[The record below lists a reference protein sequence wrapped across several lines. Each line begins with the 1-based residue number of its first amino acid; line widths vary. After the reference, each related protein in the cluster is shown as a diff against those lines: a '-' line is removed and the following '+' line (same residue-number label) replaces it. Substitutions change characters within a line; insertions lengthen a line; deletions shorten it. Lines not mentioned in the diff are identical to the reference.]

1 MIKNILFS
9 KKSKDVKNLFENFA
23 ALTILQVIGY
33 IFPLITLPYLA
44 KVIGVTKFGMLAYA
58 NVIVS
63 YVATLVYFGF
73 QFTAVRDIS
82 RNRNDQEKLNEIVS
96 IVIYTMILLL
106 IISLLILSIL
116 VFGFSNFIEY
126 RILLFLYLLNIPA
139 QIINF
144 DWFFQGIEKMKYFTI
159 LSFISKLIYTISI
172 FIIIKNEKD
181 YVLIPLML
189 SISTFIS
196 GTYALFIV
204 FVKYQIKIK
213 FPGFNVILNT
223 IATGWSVFVS
233 QLAPNLYNSFST
245 IVLKGFYGDSSV
257 GIYDAGRRVISISE
271 QMSMIFSKATFPYL
285 SRRIERHE
293 LFMKINLILSIG
305 LTIFN
310 LIFAELMVNILYT
323 PEFKPATW
331 VIRILALT
339 PLAFSLINGY
349 GINYLLQ
356 IGEERKFRNIVLF
369 CSILGF
375 ILLFILVPRFSFYG
389 ASVTVVFI
397 FLLQGIICQY
407 HAIKHRRN
415 CKHTKSDFL

>member
-1 MIKNILFS
+1 MIKKILS
-9 KKSKDVKNLFENFA
+9 LNNSTDVKNLFENFA
-23 ALTILQVIGY
+23 SLTILQVIGY

-63 YVATLVYFGF
+63 YVATLVFFGF
-73 QFTAVRDIS
+73 QYTAVRDIS
-82 RNRNDQEKLNEIVS
+82 RNRNDKRKLNEIVS

-106 IISLLILSIL
+106 ITSLLILSIL
-116 VFGFSNFIEY
+116 VFSISSFTEY
-126 RILLFLYLLNIPA
+126 RLLLFLSLLNIPA

-144 DWFFQGIEKMKYFTI
+144 DWFFQGIEKMRYFTI
-159 LSFISKLIYTISI
+159 LSFISKLIYTSMI
-172 FIIIKNEKD
+172 FIIIKNESD

-189 SISTFIS
+189 SVSTYLS
-196 GTYALFIV
+196 GIYAIYIV

-213 FPGFNVILNT
+213 FPGFRAILDT
-223 IATGWSVFVS
+223 ISTGWSVFIS

-285 SRRIERHE
+285 SRKIEQHK
-293 LFMKINLILSIG
+293 LFIKINFILSTG
-305 LTIFN
+305 LTIMN
-310 LIFAELMVNILYT
+310 LIFAELIVKILYT
-323 PEFKPATW
+323 PEFNSSIW
-331 VIRILALT
+331 VIRIMALT

-349 GINYLLQ
+349 GVNYLLQ
-356 IGEERKFRNIVLF
+356 VGEERKFRNIVLF

-375 ILLFILVPRFSFYG
+375 MLLFILVPKFSFYG

-397 FLLQGIICQY
+397 FLLQGLICQY
-407 HAIKHRRN
+407 YAIKHRKN
-415 CKHTKSDFL
+415 NHTN